1 MDQFGDTLYNI
12 YGSTEVFYA
21 SIATP
26 SDLRAAPTSAG
37 HPPFATQVRILDDR
51 GRPVPDNHPGRIF
64 VGNSMLFEGY
74 SGGGH
79 KEIVDGLMSTGD
91 VGRYGPDGRLYVE
104 GRDDEMIVSGGENV
118 FPSEVEHCLARH
130 PAVVEAT
137 AVGVPDEEFGQRLR
151 AFVATSDP
159 SRRRGRTQALGGV
172 APGPVQGPSGDR
184 PHRRAASQRH
194 RQDPQAAPPR
204 GALNVLL
211 RGGCE
216 DAAMTGIEIG
226 SAAPDFTLRDQF
238 GQDITLSSFRGSK
251 AVAIFFFPWAFSGV
265 CTGEMT
271 GIRLR
276 LDEFL
281 TFDTEVL
288 AISCDPVYSLRAF
301 ADVDGLNFPLLSDFW
316 PHGAVASA
324 YDVFDPAKGC
334 ARRSSYV
341 IDQEGTVRWAVH
353 NAMPDGRDLS
363 EHLLQLQAIV

>member
-1 MDQFGDTLYNI
+1 
-12 YGSTEVFYA
+12 
-21 SIATP
+21 
-26 SDLRAAPTSAG
+26 
-37 HPPFATQVRILDDR
+37 
-51 GRPVPDNHPGRIF
+51 
-64 VGNSMLFEGY
+64 
-74 SGGGH
+74 
-79 KEIVDGLMSTGD
+79 
-91 VGRYGPDGRLYVE
+91 
-104 GRDDEMIVSGGENV
+104 
-118 FPSEVEHCLARH
+118 
-130 PAVVEAT
+130 
-137 AVGVPDEEFGQRLR
+137 
-151 AFVATSDP
+151 
-159 SRRRGRTQALGGV
+159 
-172 APGPVQGPSGDR
+172 
-184 PHRRAASQRH
+184 
-194 RQDPQAAPPR
+194 
-204 GALNVLL
+204 
-211 RGGCE
+211 
-216 DAAMTGIEIG
+216 MTGIEIG

-316 PHGAVASA
+316 PHGAVATA
-324 YDVFDPAKGC
+324 YDVFDPTKGC

-341 IDQEGTVRWAVH
+341 IDREGTVRWAVH